1 MGKVSAQVFSLRR
14 ASEPVTERLELACP
28 AYNLTSLKAAVENGA
43 NSIYIEYRPAGLHP
57 HLRSLLAHDAAL
69 RKGIRYAHAH
79 KAKVVL
85 SLSQPHVDADP
96 WTASIAMIRDASK
109 LGIDAI
115 TLSDPALML
124 YTAAHYPGLAMHYM
138 APQSMLEANAI
149 RHLKR
154 NIPFTRV
161 ILPRVVSVAQIEEIS
176 RIPGIGVELVGFGK
190 GCTIL
195 TPRVAPHDTP
205 DTPTLPGCPAAIERI
220 SQRSFHSATPL
231 DGGTEAC
238 GLPGPAMNDQLFH
251 LEHSDEWH
259 ALNVLPQLAAIHVR
273 ALRIELQE
281 HSSSKLARL
290 TRVWREAIDECLHDT
305 QHFNVRPAW
314 LAELRNLS
322 SSH

>member
-14 ASEPVTERLELACP
+14 ASEPATESLELACP

-85 SLSQPHVDADP
+85 SLSQPHANADP
-96 WTASIAMIRDASK
+96 WTASVAMIKDASQ

-124 YTAAHYPGLAMHYM
+124 YTAAYYPELSIHYV
-138 APQSMLEANAI
+138 APPSMFEANAI
-149 RHLKR
+149 RLLKR

-195 TPRVAPHDTP
+195 TPRTAPHGNP
-205 DTPTLPGCPAAIERI
+205 NLSGRPTGLERN
-220 SQRSFHSATPL
+220 SQRSLHSAVPL
-231 DGGTEAC
+231 DAGAEAC
-238 GLPGPAMNDQLFH
+238 GLPGPATNDQLFD

-259 ALNVLPQLAAIHVR
+259 ALSVLPQLAAIHVR
-273 ALRIELQE
+273 ALRVELQE

-290 TRVWREAIDECLHDT
+290 TRIWREAIDECLHDT

-314 LAELRNLS
+314 LAELKTLS

>member
-14 ASEPVTERLELACP
+14 ASEPATECLELACP
-28 AYNLTSLKAAVENGA
+28 AYNLTSLKAAIENGA

-57 HLRSLLAHDAAL
+57 HLRSMLAHDAAL

-79 KAKVVL
+79 NAKVVL
-85 SLSQPHVDADP
+85 SLSQPHADADP
-96 WTASIAMIRDASK
+96 WAASVAMIKDASK

-124 YTAAHYPGLAMHYM
+124 YTAANFPELPIHYV

-149 RHLKR
+149 RLLKR

-176 RIPGIGVELVGFGK
+176 RIPGIGVELVGFGT
-190 GCTIL
+190 GCTII
-195 TPRVAPHDTP
+195 TPRTP
-205 DTPTLPGCPAAIERI
+205 LHGTPTPTLSGHPAGFERS
-220 SQRSFHSATPL
+220 SQRSFHSAAPL
-231 DGGTEAC
+231 DGGAEAC
-238 GLPGPAMNDQLFH
+238 GLPGPATNDQLFH
-251 LEHSDEWH
+251 LDHSAEWH

-273 ALRIELQE
+273 ALRVELQE

-314 LAELRNLS
+314 LDELKNLS